1 MLDRKKLL
9 SHISDPDEKVL
20 VSRIC
25 DILEKAQISGKVV
38 FTDFLNPKLQMVVSD
53 MINFSGEI
61 IADSFGGYD
70 GAERRMY
77 SFSRF
82 CNVEEDEYPISV
94 VGIRTKNKK
103 VFSHRDYL
111 GSVLGLGIKRE
122 KIGDIVISDD
132 IAYVVCEKGIA
143 DYINMHLSKVGNT
156 GVICGICDTT
166 VLSAF
171 ERKMSKSDVTVSSLR
186 LDAIVGAMCKKSR
199 GNAVKLIDSGLVC
212 VNYNTIL
219 NHSYMVKNDDIIS
232 VRGYGKSVINTDERL
247 TKKGRIHITVNHYI

>member
-25 DILEKAQISGKVV
+25 DQLDRAQISGKVV
-38 FTDFLNPKLQMVVSD
+38 FTDFLNPKLQMTVSD
-53 MINFSGEI
+53 MIKFSGEI
-61 IADSFGGYD
+61 NADVYGGYD

-77 SFSRF
+77 SFSLF
-82 CNVEEDEYPISV
+82 CDVEYDEYPMKVI
-94 VGIRTKNKK
+94 GIRTKNKK

-122 KIGDIVISDD
+122 KIGDIVITDD
-132 IAYVVCEKGIA
+132 IAYVVCQNDIA
-143 DYINMHLSKVGNT
+143 DYIELHLTKVGNAN
-156 GVICGICDTT
+156 VICDILDTS

-171 ERKMSKSDVTVSSLR
+171 EKKMVSLDVTVSSLR

-199 GNAVKLIDSGLVC
+199 GNAAGLIDAGYVC
-212 VNYNTIL
+212 VNYNTVL
-219 NHSYMVKNDDIIS
+219 NHSFMVKNDDVIS

-247 TKKGRIHITVNHYI
+247 TKKGRIHITINHYI

>member
-25 DILEKAQISGKVV
+25 DLLDKAQISGKVMY
-38 FTDFLNPKLQMVVSD
+38 TDFLNPKLQMTVSE
-53 MINFSGEI
+53 MLKYSGEI

-70 GAERRMY
+70 DAERRMY
-77 SFSRF
+77 SFSLF
-82 CNVEEDEYPISV
+82 CNVEKDDYPVRV
-94 VGIRTKNKK
+94 VSIRTKNKK

-132 IAYVVCEKGIA
+132 RAYVVCREDIA
-143 DYINMHLSKVGNT
+143 DFIELNLFKVGNMN
-156 GVICGICDTT
+156 VICEICNID
-166 VLSAF
+166 VLGAF
-171 ERKMSKSDVTVSSLR
+171 EKKMSVMDVTVSSLR
-186 LDAIVGAMCKKSR
+186 LDVVVGAMCKKSR
-199 GNAVKLIDSGLVC
+199 ANAVKLIDAGLVC
-212 VNYNTIL
+212 VNYDTIMS
-219 NHSYMVKNDDIIS
+219 HSYMVKNDDVIS

>member
-25 DILEKAQISGKVV
+25 DLLERAQISGKVV
-38 FTDFLNPKLQMVVSD
+38 FTDFLNPKLQMIVSD
-53 MINFSGEI
+53 MIKFSDDI
-61 IADSFGGYD
+61 TADSFGGYD

-82 CNVEEDEYPISV
+82 CNVEGDEYPLCAV
-94 VGIRTKNKK
+94 CIRTKNKK

-132 IAYVVCEKGIA
+132 RAYVVCVSEIA
-143 DYINMHLSKVGNT
+143 DFISLHLTKVGNA
-156 GVICGICDTT
+156 GVICEICGID

-171 ERKMSKSDVTVSSLR
+171 ERKMSSFDVTVSSLR

-219 NHSYMVKNDDIIS
+219 NHSYMVKNDDVIS
-232 VRGYGKSVINTDERL
+232 VRGYGKSVITTDERL